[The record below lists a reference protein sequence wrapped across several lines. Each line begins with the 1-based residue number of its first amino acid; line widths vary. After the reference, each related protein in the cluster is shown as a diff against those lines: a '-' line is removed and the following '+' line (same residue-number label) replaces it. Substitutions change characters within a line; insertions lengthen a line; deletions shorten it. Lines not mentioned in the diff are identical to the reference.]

1 MGVDWRLPYAPHR
14 DQRCPMC
21 FARLDELTDQ
31 CRTFRG
37 KRFHVLECPLC
48 HHREVAVEVI
58 GKE

>member
-1 MGVDWRLPYAPHR
+1 
-14 DQRCPMC
+14 MC
-21 FARLDELTDQ
+21 FSRLGELTDQ

-37 KRFHVLECPLC
+37 KRFHVLECPSC